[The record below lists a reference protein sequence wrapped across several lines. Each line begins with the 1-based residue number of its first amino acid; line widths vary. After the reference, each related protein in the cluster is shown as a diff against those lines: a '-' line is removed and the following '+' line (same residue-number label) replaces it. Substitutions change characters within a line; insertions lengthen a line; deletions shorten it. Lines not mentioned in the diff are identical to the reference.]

1 LDCGKGGKP
10 QPSLG
15 CKSDAPVPAFKRL
28 FMRRDRSWRAAEPDT
43 LSRRITLEF
52 HHAMKYTFLTL
63 LMAASAAAVF
73 AQTPTNQAPAAAP
86 ATTPS
91 ATPAPA
97 APAATAATTAKPAT
111 AEVTPPKPVPA
122 ADVPAQ
128 LANIHCSN
136 YNSCVFVP
144 PPGIPPAAGTVKTAF
159 TLRYQDIKIGA
170 GDVAE
175 PNKEYIFHYT
185 GWLASD
191 GRQFDTSYQHRGVI
205 MDKNQKPVKDANG
218 KDELGPPQPLTFTQG
233 TQGRGRI
240 LNGLDQG
247 FEGMRVGGIRRII
260 IPYQLAYGARER
272 PSPGPDYPVGIPAKS
287 DLIIDVELLAVND
300 PPTPA
305 KRGMGGSM
313 PPPSPRAPAP
323 RAQPGASVTP
333 AQPASAAAP
342 KAAAPAA
349 TPTPA
354 APANAA
360 QPK

>member
-1 LDCGKGGKP
+1 
-10 QPSLG
+10 
-15 CKSDAPVPAFKRL
+15 
-28 FMRRDRSWRAAEPDT
+28 
-43 LSRRITLEF
+43 
-52 HHAMKYTFLTL
+52 MKYTFLTL
-63 LMAASAAAVF
+63 LVAASAVAVF
-73 AQTPTNQAPAAAP
+73 AQTPTTPAPATAP

-91 ATPAPA
+91 ATPAPV
-97 APAATAATTAKPAT
+97 APAATPAT
-111 AEVTPPKPVPA
+111 AQAPTAKSATAEATPPKPIPA

-128 LANIHCSN
+128 LANIQCKA
-136 YNSCVFVP
+136 NSTCVFIS
-144 PPGIPPAAGTVKTAF
+144 PPGIPPAAGTMKTAF
-159 TLRYQDIKIGA
+159 TLRYQDIKIGT

-240 LNGLDQG
+240 LVGLDQG

-272 PSPGPDYPVGIPAKS
+272 PSPSPDLPVGIPPKS
-287 DLIIDVELLAVND
+287 DLIIDIELLAVND

-313 PPPSPRAPAP
+313 PPSSPRAPAP

-349 TPTPA
+349 APTPA

-360 QPK
+360 QPQLK